1 MTRFIP
7 PWLSGH
13 RAVLVALAA
22 LIACA
27 FVVAATDDQ
36 FGYAPS
42 ELLKSLVTVIV
53 VCGTVTYLCAAIV
66 RVPPNSDSWLITALI
81 LFFVMPVANDSA
93 TWKTAAIGA
102 AAAALSK
109 YVLVWRKRLIVN
121 PVVVG
126 AVVCYALTY
135 ADIGGLMYI
144 PWWVAAEPLL
154 IPMLVIGAL
163 LVTVLRVWELVAVYL
178 AASAITLLIAGQ
190 VTAVPDL
197 KMWLTSTPVLFLGTI
212 MLPEP
217 LTSPARRGP
226 LLAYG
231 ALVGVLMH
239 CQVKIDITSSYE
251 FSFDP
256 EIALALGCLFA
267 FAVRLATG
275 SARRIQLSAT
285 TAPSAAGTYVISG
298 DPVGGAPGFVPGQ
311 WATLSAPS
319 WSMPVWHSS
328 RRVFS
333 FSSPSGADA
342 TEFSFTTGPQP
353 SPFKAR
359 LIGQRQS
366 AFIDN
371 QGGDFVVRPKNFAT
385 DQIVLIAS
393 GIGITPYIS
402 MLRTWLAAGADLSRI
417 LLVHMVGDDSRR
429 VYRDVLDEAV
439 AHGAR
444 VVIIE
449 NPDASPEAIDRIV
462 ELSEELVTGGPL
474 PRYYI
479 SGVPAFVSATR
490 SRLTRAHRD
499 LLLRP
504 WRIHAD
510 SFTGY

>member
-1 MTRFIP
+1 MKWNYHFDLDGDTLTLVAYVPYGGLFGQSGLGAFSMTRFIP

-66 RVPPNSDSWLITALI
+66 RMPPNSDSWLITALI

-126 AVVCYALTY
+126 AVVCYADV
-135 ADIGGLMYI
+135 APDIGGLMYI

-217 LTSPARRGP
+217 RLAGPARAAARLRRAGRC
-226 LLAYG
+226 AD
-231 ALVGVLMH
+231 AL
-239 CQVKIDITSSYE
+239 
-251 FSFDP
+251 
-256 EIALALGCLFA
+256 
-267 FAVRLATG
+267 
-275 SARRIQLSAT
+275 
-285 TAPSAAGTYVISG
+285 
-298 DPVGGAPGFVPGQ
+298 PGQ
-311 WATLSAPS
+311 DRHHL
-319 WSMPVWHSS
+319 VV
-328 RRVFS
+328 RVLIR
-333 FSSPSGADA
+333 PGDR
-342 TEFSFTTGPQP
+342 
-353 SPFKAR
+353 AR
-359 LIGQRQS
+359 LGLP
-366 AFIDN
+366 
-371 QGGDFVVRPKNFAT
+371 VR
-385 DQIVLIAS
+385 V
-393 GIGITPYIS
+393 
-402 MLRTWLAAGADLSRI
+402 SRC
-417 LLVHMVGDDSRR
+417 GWPPGRPAESSCRR
-429 VYRDVLDEAV
+429 
-439 AHGAR
+439 
-444 VVIIE
+444 
-449 NPDASPEAIDRIV
+449 PP
-462 ELSEELVTGGPL
+462 
-474 PRYYI
+474 PR
-479 SGVPAFVSATR
+479 R
-490 SRLTRAHRD
+490 RRA
-499 LLLRP
+499 P
-504 WRIHAD
+504 
-510 SFTGY
+510 T